1 MTPLQIADASFVF
14 RQLLFM
20 LIDLLVL
27 FVVMAPNPFVALPAV
42 LFLFLD
48 IRPELLHYRR
58 QRCNRAGQCNDR
70 ADNRNTK
77 GAERNQHHYYTPFRQ
92 VRPPLSGNFT
102 QIFPAAGIL
111 VRVPCVV
118 VHFRAPHM
126 AAFRAAIAG
135 SIWAGGQSDKPQ
147 RLFRIR

>member
-14 RQLLFM
+14 RQFLFM

-58 QRCNRAGQCNDR
+58 QRCNRAGQKR
-70 ADNRNTK
+70 PQKAQSKIHRPA
-77 GAERNQHHYYTPFRQ
+77 GA
-92 VRPPLSGNFT
+92 S
-102 QIFPAAGIL
+102 AGPEAVI
-111 VRVPCVV
+111 
-118 VHFRAPHM
+118 
-126 AAFRAAIAG
+126 
-135 SIWAGGQSDKPQ
+135 
-147 RLFRIR
+147 RLLRTR